1 VGTKNSSTSL
11 TTKYQRSLK
20 TSLECI
26 FLTHNANLHK
36 INLEKAFKARRNTL
50 DTREPRTE
58 NQSVWTQTCGTINV
72 KPALIRAFTKSVNQ
86 DLNIPIRYIL
96 KKIQAAR
103 MCK

>member
-1 VGTKNSSTSL
+1 M
-11 TTKYQRSLK
+11 Y
-20 TSLECI
+20 

-58 NQSVWTQTCGTINV
+58 NQSVWRLKPWYNQRV

-86 DLNIPIRYIL
+86 DLNIPIRYIF
-96 KKIQAAR
+96 
-103 MCK
+103 